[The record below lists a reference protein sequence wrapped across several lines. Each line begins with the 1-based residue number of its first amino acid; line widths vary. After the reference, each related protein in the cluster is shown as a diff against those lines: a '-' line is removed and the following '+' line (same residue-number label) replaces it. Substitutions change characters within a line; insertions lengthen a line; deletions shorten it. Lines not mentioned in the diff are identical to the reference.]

1 MFTASL
7 HENLSF
13 CSQPEPFQVQALISK
28 FSMEAFVQAVLPWLA
43 WRDEGVVDFVA
54 LKEDE
59 VRNLMVRSKGQ
70 VKVAFPT

>member
-13 CSQPEPFQVQALISK
+13 CSQPEPFQ
-28 FSMEAFVQAVLPWLA
+28 VQAVLPWLA

-59 VRNLMVRSKGQ
+59 VRKLMVRSKGQ